1 MINGEAILAAVLS
14 LRDATEQSFK
24 RLEAEMSQGFAGVAR
39 RLEKLEGRVDALET
53 RFDRFEVKVLQR
65 FDALDA
71 RLTTVEQ
78 R

>member
-1 MINGEAILAAVLS
+1 MINGEAILGAVLS

-24 RLEAEMSQGFAGVAR
+24 RLEAGMAAMT
-39 RLEKLEGRVDALET
+39 GRISALET

-65 FDALDA
+65 FDSLDA
-71 RLTTVEQ
+71 CLTTVEQ

>member
-1 MINGEAILAAVLS
+1 MARMINGEAILAAVLS

-24 RLEAEMSQGFAGVAR
+24 RLEAEVAGIAR
-39 RLEKLEGRVDALET
+39 RLDALERRFDALET

-71 RLTTVEQ
+71 RLTAVES
-78 R
+78 

>member
-24 RLEAEMSQGFAGVAR
+24 RLEAEMAEGFSGVAR
-39 RLEKLEGRVDALET
+39 RLEKVERRLDALEA

-71 RLTTVEQ
+71 RLTAVES
-78 R
+78 

>member
-24 RLEAEMSQGFAGVAR
+24 RLEAEVAGIAR
-39 RLEKLEGRVDALET
+39 RLDVLEKRFDALET

-71 RLTTVEQ
+71 RLTAVES
-78 R
+78 

>member
-24 RLEAEMSQGFAGVAR
+24 RLEAEMAAMT
-39 RLEKLEGRVDALET
+39 GRIGAQET
-53 RFDRFEVKVLQR
+53 RFDRFEVKLLQR

-71 RLTTVEQ
+71 RLTAVES
-78 R
+78 